1 MGKGPFGQGL
11 AVSLLS
17 LMIAACG
24 GVPSSS
30 IGVPAPTVQPPPA
43 PPPAP
48 PPPDPQPVPGAD
60 AFRTAEY
67 DLMGALDAIGAADA
81 YALGYTGQDVLI
93 GFVDFNFV
101 FNSNEVDY
109 HPSSVGLDPN
119 FLAIYEAQI
128 GGTSSTDQHGHAVA
142 AIAAGIKN
150 DFEIHGVAFDAT
162 VLAVDFFSG
171 VNVTQIQ
178 QGSILFHVSNP
189 WTYLMDRGV
198 RVVSKS
204 FGFDEGD
211 VISDPPAVSE
221 RYVIAT
227 EAHVVDRGGLLVIS
241 AGNNADPDPSLS
253 NLNLIDILRDNNLL
267 DGVPGAFILAGA
279 VDQNNVIASFS
290 DRAGVA
296 RDYYM
301 VAPGVDLVFP
311 WNGQLAIGSGTSLSA
326 PIIAGAAAIIF
337 ELWPTLTAREVR
349 EILFM
354 SATDLGA
361 IGVDDVY
368 GHGLLNLSAAL
379 QPLGQ
384 TTIAVQSSGLAP
396 AVQMS
401 GMILGGAFGD
411 AAGVTAGLESIMML
425 DGFRRDFAVDL
436 SGLVASGRT
445 RARLADIFEGRR
457 DWRSSSLTLG
467 GAGVL
472 YFALGE
478 DLRRTRSLAFLGQAA
493 RDMGPR
499 RDLLVEFSGRLGA
512 LDLTAG
518 SGGRLA
524 EAMADR
530 PVAPYAKPLLSLS
543 QAFSRGLERATGSY
557 ASAGL
562 WLDQRTR
569 LRFGAAIAEAAG
581 ARLHPLEDLRRST
594 SVQVAAVRLD
604 RYRGRGRFGAEV
616 GAMTEQGAI
625 LGSRGTGGLAL
636 TDRARTTW
644 LKLGADQMIGR
655 DLSLAFTVTG
665 ALTEPGSAA
674 GSLFG
679 SIGTIASSSFA
690 LRLAGQGMIKRGDA
704 FSLTLHQPL
713 RVERAPVTLVSG
725 IGRDFETGQV
735 IFGARRLSLTPSGRE
750 IGLEAAYRLGLGPWT
765 AEANL
770 AYRIDAD
777 HVAGRRDLAVLLSFN
792 RLF

>member
-1 MGKGPFGQGL
+1 MGKGWLAKGL
-11 AVSLLS
+11 TLGLLS

-24 GVPSSS
+24 GGGSSGGFSAPVP
-30 IGVPAPTVQPPPA
+30 TTQP

-48 PPPDPQPVPGAD
+48 PPPDPQPVPGAEV
-60 AFRTAEY
+60 FRTAEY
-67 DLMGALDAIGAADA
+67 NRMGALDAIGAADA
-81 YALGYTGQDVLI
+81 YALGYTGEGVII

-101 FNSNEVDY
+101 FNSSEVDY
-109 HPSSVGLDPN
+109 HPSSLGRDPN
-119 FLAIYEAQI
+119 FVAIYEAQI
-128 GGTSSTDQHGHAVA
+128 GGTATSDQHGHAVA
-142 AIAAGIKN
+142 ATAAGIKN
-150 DFEIHGVAFDAT
+150 NFEIHGVAFDAT

-171 VNVTQIQ
+171 TNLRQVQ

-189 WTYLMDRGV
+189 WTYLMDNGA

-211 VISDPPAVSE
+211 VISNPPVVSE
-221 RYVIAT
+221 RYVLET
-227 EAHVVDRGGLLVIS
+227 EAFVVDRDGLLVVS
-241 AGNNADPDPSLS
+241 AGNAGQADPSLS
-253 NLNLIDILRDNNLL
+253 NLNLIDVLRDNNLL

-296 RDYYM
+296 REYYM

-311 WNGQLAIGSGTSLSA
+311 WNGQLVVGSGTSLSA

-337 ELWPTLTAREVR
+337 ERWPTLTAREVR
-349 EILFM
+349 DILFT
-354 SATDLGA
+354 SATDLGVV
-361 IGVDDVY
+361 GVDNVY

-379 QPLGQ
+379 QPLGE
-384 TTIAVQSSGLAP
+384 TTIAVQSTDLAP
-396 AVQMS
+396 VVQSSAM
-401 GMILGGAFGD
+401 MLGGAFGD
-411 AAGVTAGLESIMML
+411 AAGFTAGLKNIMML

-445 RARLADIFEGRR
+445 RASLAAIFEARR
-457 DWRSSSLTLG
+457 DWRASSLTLG
-467 GAGVL
+467 GTAAL
-472 YFALGE
+472 YVAVGE
-478 DLRRTRSLAFLGQAA
+478 DVARTRRLAVLGQAA
-493 RDMGPR
+493 RDLGLR
-499 RDLLVEFSGRLGA
+499 RDLVLEFSGRLGA
-512 LDLTAG
+512 LDLRAG
-518 SGGRLA
+518 SGARLA
-524 EAMADR
+524 DAMADR
-530 PVAPYAKPLLSLS
+530 PLAPYAEPLLSLS
-543 QAFSRGLERATGSY
+543 QAFSSGLESAAGSY

-569 LRFGAAIAEAAG
+569 LRFGTAIAEVTG
-581 ARLHPLEDLRRST
+581 APRHPLEGLRRST

-604 RYRGRGRFGAEV
+604 RYRGLARFGAEV

-625 LGSRGTGGLAL
+625 LGSRSTGGLAL
-636 TDRARTTW
+636 TDRAQTTW
-644 LKLGADQMIGR
+644 LKLDADQMIGP
-655 DLSLAFTVTG
+655 DLSLAFTATV
-665 ALTEPGSAA
+665 ALTEARSVA

-690 LRLAGQGMIKRGDA
+690 LRLARQGLVKRGDA
-704 FSLTLHQPL
+704 FSLTLNQPL

-725 IGRDFETGQV
+725 LGRDLETGAV
-735 IFGARRLSLTPSGRE
+735 IFGARGLSLTPSGRE
-750 IGLEAAYRLGLGPWT
+750 IGLEAAYRLGIGLWT

-777 HVAGRRDLAVLLSFN
+777 HVAGRRDLAVLLNFG